1 MMFFMMMMS
10 LLMSI
15 LFPMMKHPLSM
26 GLILI
31 MQTIIIAMIS
41 GMMINMFWF
50 SYILIMTILSGMLV
64 LFIYMASIASNEKF
78 NSSMKTSM
86 HVILMFSLSI
96 ILSFFVDQME
106 MMKNWPPKKESI
118 MDAEYLLTLNK
129 MFNMHNMYIIILM
142 IAYLFLTMIIISY
155 IVNVHEGPLRMKN

>member
-1 MMFFMMMMS
+1 MMMFMMMMS
-10 LLMSI
+10 LMMSM
-15 LFPMMKHPLSM
+15 LFPMMSHPLSM

-64 LFIYMASIASNEKF
+64 LFIYMASVASNEKF
-78 NSSMKTSM
+78 NSSLKTSM
-86 HVILMFSLSI
+86 CMMLMFSLSI
-96 ILSFFVDQME
+96 ILSFFVDQLE
-106 MMKNWPPKKESI
+106 MKKNWSPKKESI
-118 MDAEYLLTLNK
+118 MDAEYLLTLGK
-129 MFNMHNMYIIILM
+129 MFNIHNMYIIIM
-142 IAYLFLTMIIISY
+142 MVTYLFLTMIVISY

>member
-1 MMFFMMMMS
+1 MMMFMMIMSLMMS
-10 LLMSI
+10 M
-15 LFPMMKHPLSM
+15 LFPMMSHPLSM

-64 LFIYMASIASNEKF
+64 LFIYMASVASNEKF
-78 NSSMKTSM
+78 NSSLKTSM
-86 HVILMFSLSI
+86 CMMLMFSLSI
-96 ILSFFVDQME
+96 ILSFFVDQLE
-106 MMKNWPPKKESI
+106 MKKNWSPKKESI

-129 MFNMHNMYIIILM
+129 MFNIHNMYIIVM
-142 IAYLFLTMIIISY
+142 MVTYLFLTMIVISY